1 MAERL
6 IVEAAARVAGQTPR
20 DRGEAAPEGE
30 AVPAEGEAAD
40 GKPPPAGWQRREPP
54 VAEGRGAGSRPRGE
68 IDLLLDVL
76 ASVRDRIPPELQ
88 HRLGEAL
95 REVLMALRALIDWY
109 LERTDRRRS
118 RPAEVQDIP
127 IT

>member
-1 MAERL
+1 
-6 IVEAAARVAGQTPR
+6 
-20 DRGEAAPEGE
+20 
-30 AVPAEGEAAD
+30 
-40 GKPPPAGWQRREPP
+40 

-76 ASVRDRIPPELQ
+76 GSVRDRIPPELQ

-118 RPAEVQDIP
+118 QPAEVQDIP